1 MTERID
7 HADEATQGIMV
18 ASLRVS
24 EDFSTQT
31 GEHKAD
37 ILAEAQVHAT
47 LALVEQQRI
56 ANVIALAK
64 FAIEQYGTYV
74 PTGANLP
81 ALFLP
86 PETDQGNVRLNPD
99 IAAALGIEVDHD

>member
-1 MTERID
+1 MPERID
-7 HADEATQGIMV
+7 HADEAIQGIMV

-24 EDFSTQT
+24 EDFCTQT

-56 ANVIALAK
+56 ANVIALANS
-64 FAIEQYGTYV
+64 ANPILSEQVATDAATALAGRQYG
-74 PTGANLP
+74 GWFELK
-81 ALFLP
+81 
-86 PETDQGNVRLNPD
+86 PD
-99 IAAALGIEVDHD
+99 IAAALGIKQEGETK